1 MWVEGRGHLP
11 GQLIVVSGPSGCGKS
26 TVIRG
31 ALGRAD
37 LDVQLSVSATTRE
50 RRPGERDG
58 VDYYFMDRDAF
69 RGHVDRDEFLEW
81 AEYNANLYGTPA
93 VPVFDALAAGRSV
106 ILEIDV
112 RGALQIRHLSPTAL
126 FVFIKVPDFRTLERR
141 LRLRG
146 TEDEPAIL
154 RRLRKAREELAEAH
168 WYDVQLVNDELDR
181 CVQDFIIILKTYG
194 CGG

>member
-1 MWVEGRGHLP
+1 MWVEGRGRLP

-50 RRPGERDG
+50 RRPGEQDG
-58 VDYYFMDRDAF
+58 VDYYFMDFDGF
-69 RGHVDRDEFLEW
+69 RGHIDRGEFLEW
-81 AEYNANLYGTPA
+81 AEYNANFYGTPS

-112 RGALQIRHLSPTAL
+112 RGRSRSATCPRAP
-126 FVFIKVPDFRTLERR
+126 
-141 LRLRG
+141 LRLHQGPRLP
-146 TEDEPAIL
+146 DARAPA
-154 RRLRKAREELAEAH
+154 
-168 WYDVQLVNDELDR
+168 
-181 CVQDFIIILKTYG
+181 
-194 CGG
+194 